1 MEIPNTYTAFE
12 GHKQIFKGSLDE
24 VVLKVKK
31 KMGKAEHSSILIFSD
46 STGKTMDFNF
56 QGSEKDVL
64 KRLDIFVSG
73 ADSKISL
80 EAQGPGRG
88 EESCRGFG
96 ALDRKDAGRTRLQS
110 GLLEPDPRGRG
121 SQYPAPTA
129 RHGDSSVRSGLQ
141 PVSLIAITRPPP
153 HIFGRNSSKR
163 RRVDPRILL
172 RALARSC
179 DPAAGSGSVAAHLI
193 SYLGYSSAQ

>member
-1 MEIPNTYTAFE
+1 MLGDLIDGAMRNIRMPPGQNASTVSSGNDADVPPLGMPPHVDSPAASGLRRQAE
-12 GHKQIFKGSLDE
+12 GDW
-24 VVLKVKK
+24 
-31 KMGKAEHSSILIFSD
+31 ASS
-46 STGKTMDFNF
+46 
-56 QGSEKDVL
+56 
-64 KRLDIFVSG
+64 
-73 ADSKISL
+73 
-80 EAQGPGRG
+80 
-88 EESCRGFG
+88 
-96 ALDRKDAGRTRLQS
+96 
-110 GLLEPDPRGRG
+110 LLEPDPRGRG